1 MIGLLLALSLAATS
15 QSSCKFEGEP
25 RVWTEGALEAWDRLD
40 RDRIQ
45 LGKPTTPTLILFDE
59 ACVYRFTPDAN
70 GDFQVGGRT
79 YIVRPEGHSGAV
91 DLPGG
96 RQVPARK
103 LSFAAPADGGE
114 MFFVMSLPAIWRAD
128 EAERRDAGLLA
139 MVVFM
144 HEFAHTQQGAGLG
157 RRIDD
162 LISRGLPENTDDDS
176 LQNSWSANEGY
187 VAAYER
193 ERDLFYE
200 AASAER
206 PTDQRRLLAQAA
218 AAVSS
223 RRQAYLK
230 DHPLWQEAD
239 DVFLT
244 FEGTGNWAAWTW
256 LTDPQGGAMSREA
269 AIEFVRGGRRWWSQD
284 EGLGVMLA
292 LEVLMPEW
300 PTLAFGDPGMTAQD
314 LIALA
319 LNAEAHQ

>member
-15 QSSCKFEGEP
+15 PSSCKFEGEP
-25 RVWTEGALEAWDRLD
+25 RTWTEGALEAWDRLD

-45 LGKPTTPTLILFDE
+45 VAKPTTPTLILFDE
-59 ACVYRFTPDAN
+59 ACVYRFTPDMD
-70 GDFQVGGRT
+70 GDFRAGGRA
-79 YIVRPEGHSGAV
+79 YAVRSEGHPGTV
-91 DLPGG
+91 ELPGG

-103 LSFAAPADGGE
+103 LSFAAPADGGD

-128 EAERRDAGLLA
+128 EAEGRDPDLLA

-176 LQNSWSANEGY
+176 LQNSWSGNEGY
-187 VAAYER
+187 VAAYES

-200 AASAER
+200 AASAQR
-206 PTDQRRLLAQAA
+206 PTDQRRLLTQAA
-218 AAVSS
+218 AAVAS
-223 RRQAYLK
+223 RRHAYLG
-230 DHPLWQEAD
+230 DELLWQKAD

-256 LTDPQGGAMSREA
+256 LTDPRGGAMSRQA
-269 AIEFVRGGRRWWSQD
+269 ATEFVRGGRRWWSQD
-284 EGLGVMLA
+284 EGLGIMLA
-292 LEVLMPEW
+292 LDALLPEW
-300 PTLAFGDPGMTAQD
+300 PTHAFGDPGMTAAD

-319 LNAEAHQ
+319 LGADPDR